1 MINRC
6 LNLELI
12 VSKSDQF
19 SKSTSDS
26 DYRFL
31 VNARKESII
40 NNPSYIQVFQEKHG
54 FINNLSILD
63 LLFNE
68 GPNALTY
75 LKQNPISIN
84 YLL

>member
-1 MINRC
+1 MSKTVEII
-6 LNLELI
+6 LLILEL
-12 VSKSDQF
+12 Q
-19 SKSTSDS
+19 

-31 VNARKESII
+31 VNARKEPQIQTTT
-40 NNPSYIQVFQEKHG
+40 YIQVFQEKYG

-75 LKQNPISIN
+75 LKNHPITF
-84 YLL
+84 

>member
-1 MINRC
+1 MRARKQ
-6 LNLELI
+6 NLEVI
-12 VSKSDQF
+12 FTKSDQF
-19 SKSTSDS
+19 SKSTSDL

-40 NNPSYIQVFQEKHG
+40 NNPSYIQVFQDKYG

-75 LKQNPISIN
+75 LKQNPITF
-84 YLL
+84 